1 MTVIMSL
8 AMSSPGE
15 SRSRSGRDPPETPDT
30 ALLTIHRK
38 TDFSNSSNILSDNL
52 AMQVMEELERGGRA
66 SNNCKDSTGSEE
78 IMLNSRGHDNLCGRS
93 LTRCMVSESH

>member
-52 AMQVMEELERGGRA
+52 AMQGDGRVR
-66 SNNCKDSTGSEE
+66 KGRKSEQ
-78 IMLNSRGHDNLCGRS
+78 
-93 LTRCMVSESH
+93 

>member
-15 SRSRSGRDPPETPDT
+15 SRSRSGRDPTETPDT

-38 TDFSNSSNILSDNL
+38 TDFSNSSNILSYTLNRL
-52 AMQVMEELERGGRA
+52 AIQGDGRVR
-66 SNNCKDSTGSEE
+66 KGRKSEQ
-78 IMLNSRGHDNLCGRS
+78 
-93 LTRCMVSESH
+93 